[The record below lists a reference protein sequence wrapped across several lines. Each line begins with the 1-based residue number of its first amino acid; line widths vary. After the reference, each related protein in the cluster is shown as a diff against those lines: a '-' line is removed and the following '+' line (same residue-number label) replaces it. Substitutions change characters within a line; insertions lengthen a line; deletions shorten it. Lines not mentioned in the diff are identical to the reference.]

1 MSRSSDLLELPGAVA
16 GGLFSRKGL
25 VEEFAGPFS
34 AGEADAL
41 AGLCSAITLT
51 MEMQGLLLDRLTGQP
66 GWDGCYG
73 WATWGSERA
82 IVAVGEGMCILD
94 TRTSS
99 FNEVFSV
106 MRRAAGVAE
115 NESG

>member
-1 MSRSSDLLELPGAVA
+1 MSRSSALRELPGALA

-25 VEEFAGPFS
+25 VEEFEGPFS
-34 AGEADAL
+34 ASEADAL

-66 GWDGCYG
+66 GWNGCYG

-82 IVAVGEGMCILD
+82 IAAVGEGMCILD

-99 FNEVFSV
+99 FNEVFSA

-115 NESG
+115 NGD